1 MFQSQ
6 QLPAANKFIESWRSG
21 SAGVSETLG
30 DGSIPS
36 ASAKIAKGAHRNF
49 CGHFSFL
56 PFQFSVVYLFMTTI
70 PAKRPD
76 VFYTQAN
83 HGK

>member
-1 MFQSQ
+1 
-6 QLPAANKFIESWRSG
+6 
-21 SAGVSETLG
+21 
-30 DGSIPS
+30 
-36 ASAKIAKGAHRNF
+36 
-49 CGHFSFL
+49 
-56 PFQFSVVYLFMTTI
+56 VVYLFMTTI